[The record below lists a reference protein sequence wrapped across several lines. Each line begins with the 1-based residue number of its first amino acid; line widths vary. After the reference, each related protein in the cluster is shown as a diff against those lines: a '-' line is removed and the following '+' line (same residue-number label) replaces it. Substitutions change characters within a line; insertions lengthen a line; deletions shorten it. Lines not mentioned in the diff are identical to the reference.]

1 MRQNGMA
8 YLIIF
13 LFLFRCLAST
23 TECRLMQGR
32 SYSDGLT
39 NTNDDNGTVVD
50 SSKLSLIICFRIK
63 CDDDRRRVC
72 YSCPALPNNPKYP
85 SLDDCKAACPAC
97 SPKCTSYN

>member
-1 MRQNGMA
+1 
-8 YLIIF
+8 
-13 LFLFRCLAST
+13 
-23 TECRLMQGR
+23 MQGR

-39 NTNDDNGTVVD
+39 NTNNSNGTVVD
-50 SSKLSLIICFRIK
+50 SSKLSLITCFRIK

-97 SPKCTSYN
+97 SPKCPSYN